1 MTAARG
7 SLDDLSRLLHR
18 IDRRGYGAYR
28 EIKGCWAGTGIELRI
43 EHVQGDPF
51 ATPSRLSLRLAPE
64 THRIPEEIWST
75 PPRKTAACDFL
86 LRVFA
91 AEVRR
96 LPRVEG
102 MGHSGRIMVD
112 AGGAEIL
119 SRSGCDLTS
128 RGLELR
134 FRVGLPARGRSI
146 LGRAAAE
153 LLADA
158 IPRATSALTWGRL
171 AGDDLREWALLC
183 EDHVHLQTL
192 LAERGL
198 VAFLRRGSLLPRASG
213 VSSAPL
219 VDGIPFEP
227 APQLEVTLPTLHH
240 GVVTGM
246 GIPEGVTL
254 ITGGGFHGK
263 TTVLEAIQLGVY
275 PHVPGDGRE
284 WVVTRPDVVKV
295 RSEDGRSVAGVDL
308 SAFIHDLPG
317 SPETAAFTTAD
328 ASGSTS
334 LAAAIVEA
342 LEVGAGAILLD
353 EDTSAT
359 NLLIRDARMQ
369 TLVRKETI
377 TPLIDRVRDLHGT
390 LGVSTLLVVGGSGD
404 YLEVADRVVLMEDY
418 RPRDVSDE
426 ARRVATEHPTGR
438 SLGDPVHPLRVT
450 PRRPLSRSF
459 DARRGRREK
468 VKARGLRELVYGE
481 NVVDLSALEQMVDD
495 SQARAIGVLLRR
507 LGEITRGSITLRD
520 ALDTVLD
527 DVARRGLAALDP
539 SPELALPRRFELA
552 GAVNRLRGL
561 VVEPA

>member
-7 SLDDLSRLLHR
+7 SLDDLDRVLHR

-28 EIKGCWAGTGIELRI
+28 EIKGRWSGTGLDLRV

-51 ATPSRLSLRLAPE
+51 ATPSRLSLRLPPE
-64 THRIPEEIWST
+64 THRIPEETWST
-75 PPRKTAACDFL
+75 PPRRTAVCDFL

-96 LPRVEG
+96 LPRVDG
-102 MGHSGRIMVD
+102 MGHSGRILID

-119 SRSGCDLTS
+119 SRSGCELTS

-146 LGRAAAE
+146 LGRAAAQ
-153 LLADA
+153 LLAEA
-158 IPRATSALTWGRL
+158 IPRAASALTWDRL
-171 AGDDLREWALLC
+171 AADDLREWGLLC
-183 EDHVHLQTL
+183 EDHAHLQTL

-219 VDGIPFEP
+219 ADGIPFDSPPE
-227 APQLEVTLPTLHH
+227 LTVTLPTLHH
-240 GVVTGM
+240 GEITGM

-254 ITGGGFHGK
+254 VTGGGFHGK
-263 TTVLEAIQLGVY
+263 TTVLEAIQLGIY

-317 SPETAAFTTAD
+317 SLPTAAFTSAD

-342 LEVGAGAILLD
+342 LEVGAGTILLD

-377 TPLIDRVRDLHGT
+377 TPLIDRVRDLYRT

-404 YLEVADRVVLMEDY
+404 YLEVADHVVLMEDY

-426 ARRVATEHPTGR
+426 ARRVAAEHPTGR
-438 SLGDPVHPLRVT
+438 ALGDPVHPLRVT
-450 PRRPLSRSF
+450 PRRPLARSF
-459 DARRGRREK
+459 DARRGRRDK
-468 VKARGLRELVYGE
+468 VRARGLRELVYGE
-481 NVVDLSALEQMVDD
+481 DVVDLSALEQLVDD
-495 SQARAIGVLLRR
+495 SQARAIGVLLKR
-507 LGEITRGSITLRD
+507 LGEVTRKPVALGK
-520 ALDTVLD
+520 ALDDVLD

-539 SPELALPRRFELA
+539 SPELAMPRRFELA
-552 GAVNRLRGL
+552 AAVNRLRGL